1 MSQTER
7 EFTSQ
12 VDKIIL
18 EASPELLAKLADI
31 DRKTQLTMLTFYE
44 VYLQLSDEDR
54 KQIMIS
60 NDITKNK

>member
-54 KQIMIS
+54 KQIMVS
-60 NDITKNK
+60 SDMTKSK

>member
-1 MSQTER
+1 MSQSER
-7 EFTSQ
+7 EFTNH

-44 VYLQLSDEDR
+44 AYLQLSDEDR
-54 KQIMIS
+54 KQILIS
-60 NDITKNK
+60 NDMTKNK